1 MKSWYDLKEQKLK
14 RRKETIQSLLI
25 LALVLGLG
33 AVCVLTYLHAR
44 GGFLR

>member
-1 MKSWYDLKEQKLK
+1 MKSWYDLKGQKHQ
-14 RRKETIQSLLI
+14 RRKETLQSILI

-33 AVCVLTYLHAR
+33 AVCILTYLHAR